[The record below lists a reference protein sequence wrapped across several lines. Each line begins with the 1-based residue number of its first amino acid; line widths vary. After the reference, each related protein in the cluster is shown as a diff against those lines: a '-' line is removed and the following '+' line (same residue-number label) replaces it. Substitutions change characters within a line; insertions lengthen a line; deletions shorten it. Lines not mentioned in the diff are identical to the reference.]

1 MALAEQI
8 ERFSK
13 APLKYKALG
22 LVLVSAFIGAV
33 FYFVFYSDGQDQLTR
48 LDREVRGL
56 QQEVASYEAKKKKYM
71 AFRAEVNKLLEEQKE
86 LIKVLPTE
94 AEIPT
99 FLQSLHAQAELSGL
113 NILTFEPAPEQPQ
126 AFYARIPVRMA
137 ITGTFH
143 QITKFFH
150 SVGQLK
156 RIVNINDLNLGT
168 PAVTEHGVM
177 LRANFVAS
185 TFRFIAPQGGP
196 PGAGG

>member
-48 LDREVRGL
+48 LDREVKGL
-56 QQEVASYEAKKKKYM
+56 QEEVASYEEKKKKYM

-99 FLQSLHAQAELSGL
+99 FLQSLHAQ
-113 NILTFEPAPEQPQ
+113 
-126 AFYARIPVRMA
+126 IPVRMA